1 MKRAVSV
8 SLGSSK
14 RNKKV
19 IITFDDVP
27 IEVERIGTDGDPK
40 KARQLFA
47 ELDGKVDALGVGG
60 VELYLR
66 LGDREYPLRSGIGL
80 IRDVHKTP
88 AVDGRGLKHT
98 LERRVFEL
106 AASELGGMPH
116 YRRAFFTLGVD
127 RFGMAQAVS
136 EVADEV
142 IFGDLM
148 FALGIPAPV
157 KGLDNLRR
165 LGRILLPIV
174 GKLPISMV
182 YPTGEKQETIEP
194 KYEKYWQQAE
204 LIAGDFLYIRK
215 HMPED
220 LRGKDILTNTTTEA
234 DVELLKA
241 RGVRWLIT
249 TTPRYEGRSFGTN
262 MMEAALTAYAGKG
275 RPLTDDEL
283 NALIDKLAIRPHVQ
297 RLNP

>member
-148 FALGIPAPV
+148 FVWGFRRPSKGWTICDGSGGYCCRLWGNCLYRWFIPRA
-157 KGLDNLRR
+157 KNKKR
-165 LGRILLPIV
+165 LSPNMKSI
-174 GKLPISMV
+174 GK
-182 YPTGEKQETIEP
+182 KQ
-194 KYEKYWQQAE
+194 
-204 LIAGDFLYIRK
+204 
-215 HMPED
+215 
-220 LRGKDILTNTTTEA
+220 
-234 DVELLKA
+234 
-241 RGVRWLIT
+241 
-249 TTPRYEGRSFGTN
+249 S
-262 MMEAALTAYAGKG
+262 
-275 RPLTDDEL
+275 
-283 NALIDKLAIRPHVQ
+283 
-297 RLNP
+297 

>member
-1 MKRAVSV
+1 MKKAVSI

-14 RNKKV
+14 RNKSV
-19 IITFDDVP
+19 VITFKGEP
-27 IEVERIGTDGDPK
+27 ISVERIGTDGDPD

-47 ELDGKVDALGVGG
+47 ELDGKVDAFGVGG

-66 LGDREYPLRSGIGL
+66 VGDREYPLRSGLGL
-80 IRDVHKTP
+80 IKDVHKTP
-88 AVDGRGLKHT
+88 AVDGLGLKHT

-106 AASELGGMPH
+106 AAPQLGGTPH
-116 YRRAFFTLGVD
+116 YARAFFTLGVD
-127 RFGMAQAVS
+127 RYGMAQAVD

-148 FALGIPAPV
+148 FALGIPIAV
-157 KGLDNLRR
+157 SGLTNLRR
-165 LGRILLPIV
+165 VARVLLPV
-174 GKLPISMV
+174 VSKLPISMV

-194 KYEKYWQQAE
+194 KFEKYWQQAD

-220 LRGKDILTNTTTEA
+220 LTGKDILTNTTTAA
-234 DVELLKA
+234 DVELLRE

-249 TTPRYEGRSFGTN
+249 TTPRYDGRTFGTN

-283 NALIDKLAIRPHVQ
+283 NQLIDELGLKPNVE

>member
-1 MKRAVSV
+1 MKKAVSI

-19 IITFDDVP
+19 IITFKDEP
-27 IEVERIGTDGDPK
+27 ISVERIGTDGDPN

-47 ELDGKVDALGVGG
+47 ELDGQVDAFGVGG

-66 LGDREYPLRSGIGL
+66 LEGKEYPLRSGLGL
-80 IRDVHKTP
+80 IKDVRKTP

-106 AASELGGMPH
+106 AAPQLGGIPH
-116 YRRAFFTLGVD
+116 YARAFVTLAVD
-127 RFGMAQAVS
+127 RYGMALA
-136 EVADEV
+136 VADV
-142 IFGDLM
+142 ADDVVFGDLM
-148 FALGIPAPV
+148 FALGIPIPI
-157 KGLDNLRR
+157 KGIDNLRR
-165 LGRILLPIV
+165 LGRVLLPIV
-174 GKLPISMV
+174 GKLPISMI

-194 KYEKYWQQAE
+194 KYEKYWRQAD

-215 HMPED
+215 HMPAD
-220 LRGKDILTNTTTEA
+220 LSGKDILTNTTTAA
-234 DVELLKA
+234 DVALLRE
-241 RGVRWLIT
+241 RGVHWLIT

-275 RPLTDDEL
+275 RPLTTDEL
-283 NALIDKLAIRPHVQ
+283 NQLIDDLGIRPNVE
-297 RLNP
+297 RLNQ

>member
-1 MKRAVSV
+1 MKRAVSI

-19 IITFDDVP
+19 VVTFDGEPVS
-27 IEVERIGTDGDPK
+27 VERIGTDGDPD
-40 KARQLFA
+40 KARKLFA
-47 ELDGKVDALGVGG
+47 ELDGQVDAFGVGG

-66 LGDREYPLRSGIGL
+66 IDDREYPLRSGLGL
-80 IRDVHKTP
+80 IKDVRKTP

-106 AASELGGMPH
+106 AAPQLGGVPH
-116 YRRAFFTLGVD
+116 YERAFVTLAVD
-127 RFGMAQAVS
+127 RYGMALAVS

-148 FALGIPAPV
+148 FALGLPIPV
-157 KGLDNLRR
+157 KGIDNLRR
-165 LGRILLPIV
+165 LGRALLPV
-174 GKLPISMV
+174 LGKLPISMV

-194 KYEKYWQQAE
+194 KFEKYWRRAQ

-215 HMPED
+215 HMPDD
-220 LRGKDILTNTTTEA
+220 LTGKDILTNTTTAA

-275 RPLTDDEL
+275 RPLTNDEL
-283 NALIDKLAIRPHVQ
+283 NQLIDRLNIRPNVE
-297 RLNP
+297 RLND

>member
-1 MKRAVSV
+1 MKKAVSI

-19 IITFDDVP
+19 TVTFKGET
-27 IEVERIGTDGDPK
+27 ISVERIGTDGDPD

-47 ELDGKVDALGVGG
+47 ELDGKVDAFGVGG
-60 VELYLR
+60 VELYQR
-66 LGDREYPLRSGIGL
+66 MEDKEYPLRSGLGL
-80 IRDVHKTP
+80 IKDVHKTP

-106 AASELGGMPH
+106 AAPQLGGIPH
-116 YRRAFFTLGVD
+116 YQRAFMTLAVD
-127 RFGMAQAVS
+127 RYGMALAVN

-148 FALGIPAPV
+148 FALGLPIPI
-157 KGLDNLRR
+157 KGIKSLRR
-165 LGRILLPIV
+165 LGKMLLPV
-174 GKLPISMV
+174 MGQLPISMV

-194 KYEKYWQQAE
+194 KFVKYWLQAD

-215 HMPED
+215 HMPDD
-220 LRGKDILTNTTTEA
+220 LAGKDILTNTTTA
-234 DVELLKA
+234 DDVELLKA

-283 NALIDKLAIRPHVQ
+283 NQLIDDLNIRPNVA
-297 RLNP
+297 RLN

>member
-1 MKRAVSV
+1 MKKAVSI

-19 IITFDDVP
+19 TVTFKGET
-27 IEVERIGTDGDPK
+27 ISVERIGTDGDPD

-47 ELDGKVDALGVGG
+47 ELDGKVDAFGVGG

-66 LGDREYPLRSGIGL
+66 IEDKEYPLRSGLGL
-80 IRDVHKTP
+80 IKDVHKTP

-106 AASELGGMPH
+106 AAPQLGGIPH
-116 YRRAFFTLGVD
+116 YQRAFMTLAVD
-127 RFGMAQAVS
+127 RYGMALAVN

-148 FALGIPAPV
+148 FALGLPIPI
-157 KGLDNLRR
+157 KGIKSLRR
-165 LGRILLPIV
+165 LGKMLLPV
-174 GKLPISMV
+174 MGQLPISMV

-194 KYEKYWQQAE
+194 KFVKYWLQAD

-215 HMPED
+215 HMPDD
-220 LRGKDILTNTTTEA
+220 LAGKDILTNTTTA
-234 DVELLKA
+234 DDVELLKA

-275 RPLTDDEL
+275 RPQTDEEL
-283 NALIDKLAIRPHVQ
+283 NQLIDDLNIRPNVE
-297 RLNP
+297 RLN

>member
-14 RNKKV
+14 RNKQV
-19 IITFDDVP
+19 IITFDGQP
-27 IEVERIGTDGDPK
+27 IQVERIGTDGDPD
-40 KARQLFA
+40 KARQLFK
-47 ELDGKVDALGVGG
+47 ELDGQVDALGVGG

-66 LGDREYPLRSGIGL
+66 LGDKEYPLRSGLSL
-80 IRDVHKTP
+80 IKDVHQTP

-106 AASELGGMPH
+106 AAPQLGGIPH

-127 RFGMAQAVS
+127 RFGMAQAVA

-148 FALGIPAPV
+148 FALGIPIPV
-157 KGLDNLRR
+157 KGIDNLRR
-165 LGRILLPIV
+165 LGSLLLPIL

-194 KYEKYWQQAE
+194 KFETYWAQAD

-215 HMPED
+215 HLPDD
-220 LRGKDILTNTTTEA
+220 LTGKDILTNTTTAE

-262 MMEAALTAYAGKG
+262 MMEAALTAYAGLG
-275 RPLTDDEL
+275 RPLTLEEL
-283 NALIDKLAIRPHVQ
+283 NDLIDRLNIRPHVQ
-297 RLNP
+297 RLN

>member
-1 MKRAVSV
+1 MKKAVSI
-8 SLGSSK
+8 SLGSSQ
-14 RNKKV
+14 RNKSV
-19 IITFDDVP
+19 VVTFDDEP
-27 IEVERIGTDGDPK
+27 ISVERIGTDGDPD

-47 ELDGKVDALGVGG
+47 QLDGKVDAFGVGG

-66 LGDREYPLRSGIGL
+66 VGGKEYPLRSGLGL
-80 IRDVHKTP
+80 IKDVHKTP
-88 AVDGRGLKHT
+88 AVDGLGLKHT

-106 AASELGGMPH
+106 AAPQWGETPH
-116 YRRAFFTLGVD
+116 YPRAFFTLGVD
-127 RFGMAQAVS
+127 RYGMAEAVA

-148 FALGIPAPV
+148 FALGIPIAIS
-157 KGLDNLRR
+157 GLKNLRR
-165 LGRILLPIV
+165 LAKVLLPV
-174 GKLPISMV
+174 VSKLPISMV

-194 KYEKYWQQAE
+194 KFEKYWQQAD

-215 HMPED
+215 YMPED
-220 LRGKDILTNTTTEA
+220 LAGKDVLTNTTTAA
-234 DVELLKA
+234 DVELLRD

-283 NALIDKLAIRPHVQ
+283 NQLIDELALKPNVE

>member
-1 MKRAVSV
+1 MKRAVSI

-19 IITFDDVP
+19 VIAFEGVP
-27 IEVERIGTDGDPK
+27 IEVERIGTDGDPDR
-40 KARQLFA
+40 ARELFA
-47 ELDGKVDALGVGG
+47 RLDGQVDALGVGG

-66 LGDREYPLRSGIGL
+66 LDGREYPLRSGL
-80 IRDVHKTP
+80 SLVKDVHKTP
-88 AVDGRGLKHT
+88 VVDGRGLKHT

-106 AASELGGMPH
+106 AAAQLGGIPH

-127 RFGMAQAVS
+127 RFGMAQAVA

-148 FALGIPAPV
+148 FALGIPIAV
-157 KGLDNLRR
+157 KGIDNLRR
-165 LGRILLPIV
+165 LGRLLLPIV

-194 KYEKYWQQAE
+194 KYEKYWAWAD

-215 HMPED
+215 HMPDD
-220 LRGKDILTNTTTEA
+220 LSGKDILTNTTTEE
-234 DVELLKA
+234 DVRLLKE

-262 MMEAALTAYAGKG
+262 MMEAALTAYADKG
-275 RPLTDDEL
+275 RTLTDAEL
-283 NALIDKLAIRPHVQ
+283 NELIDRLGIRPHVQ
-297 RLNP
+297 RLN

>member
-19 IITFDDVP
+19 IITFDGEP
-27 IEVERIGTDGDPK
+27 IQVERIGVDGDAQ

-47 ELDGKVDALGVGG
+47 ELDGQVDALGVGG

-66 LGDREYPLRSGIGL
+66 LGDKEYPLRSGLGL
-80 IRDVHKTP
+80 IRDVHRTP

-106 AASELGGMPH
+106 AAPQLGGMPH
-116 YRRAFFTLGVD
+116 YARAFFTLGVD
-127 RFGMAQAVS
+127 RFGMAQAVA

-148 FALGIPAPV
+148 FALGLPIPV
-157 KGLDNLRR
+157 KGLKNLER
-165 LGRILLPIV
+165 LGRLLLPV
-174 GKLPISMV
+174 LGKLPISMV
-182 YPTGEKQETIEP
+182 YPTGESQETIEP
-194 KYEKYWQQAE
+194 KYETYWARAE

-215 HMPED
+215 HLPPD
-220 LRGKDILTNTTTEA
+220 LSGKDILTNTTTA
-234 DVELLKA
+234 DDVALLKD

-275 RPLTDDEL
+275 RVLTEAEL
-283 NALIDKLAIRPHVQ
+283 NELIDRLHIRPHVE

>member
-1 MKRAVSV
+1 MKKAVSI

-19 IITFDDVP
+19 IITFKDEP
-27 IEVERIGTDGDPK
+27 ISVERIGTDGDPD
-40 KARQLFA
+40 KARKLFA
-47 ELDGKVDALGVGG
+47 ELDGQVDAFGVGG

-66 LGDREYPLRSGIGL
+66 LEDKEYPLRSGLGL
-80 IRDVHKTP
+80 IKDVHKPP

-106 AASELGGMPH
+106 AAPQLGGIPH
-116 YRRAFFTLGVD
+116 YQRAFVTLAVD
-127 RFGMAQAVS
+127 RYGMALAVS

-148 FALGIPAPV
+148 FALGIPIPV
-157 KGLDNLRR
+157 KGIDNLRR

-194 KYEKYWQQAE
+194 KYEKYWQQAD

-220 LRGKDILTNTTTEA
+220 LSGKDILTNTTTAA
-234 DVELLKA
+234 DVELLRE

-275 RPLTDDEL
+275 RPLTTDEL
-283 NALIDKLAIRPHVQ
+283 NQLIDDLGIRPNVE
-297 RLNP
+297 RLNQ

>member
-1 MKRAVSV
+1 MKRAVSI

-19 IITFDDVP
+19 TVTFNGEP
-27 IEVERIGTDGDPK
+27 ISVERVGTDGDPD

-47 ELDGKVDALGVGG
+47 ELDGKVDAFGVGG

-66 LGDREYPLRSGIGL
+66 VAGKEYPLRSGLGL
-80 IRDVHKTP
+80 IKDVHKTP

-106 AASELGGMPH
+106 AAPQLGGVPH
-116 YRRAFFTLGVD
+116 YDRAFFTLGVD
-127 RFGMAQAVS
+127 RYGMAQAVA

-142 IFGDLM
+142 VFGDLM
-148 FALGIPAPV
+148 FALGIPIPV
-157 KGLDNLRR
+157 TGLKNLRR
-165 LGRILLPIV
+165 LGKALLPV
-174 GKLPISMV
+174 VSNLPISMV

-194 KYEKYWQQAE
+194 KFVKYWQQAD

-220 LRGKDILTNTTTEA
+220 LSGKDILTNTTTA
-234 DVELLKA
+234 DDVTLLKD

-283 NALIDKLAIRPHVQ
+283 NQLIDELDLRPNVE
-297 RLNP
+297 RLN

>member
-1 MKRAVSV
+1 MKKAVSI

-19 IITFDDVP
+19 VVTFDGEP
-27 IEVERIGTDGDPK
+27 ISVERIGTDGDPD
-40 KARQLFA
+40 KARKLFA
-47 ELDGKVDALGVGG
+47 ELDGQVDAFGVGG

-66 LGDREYPLRSGIGL
+66 IDDKEYPLRSGLGL
-80 IRDVHKTP
+80 IKDVRKTP

-106 AASELGGMPH
+106 AAPQLGGVPH
-116 YRRAFFTLGVD
+116 YERAFVTLAVD
-127 RFGMAQAVS
+127 RYGMALAVS

-148 FALGIPAPV
+148 FALGLPIPV
-157 KGLDNLRR
+157 KGIDNLRR
-165 LGRILLPIV
+165 LGKALLPV
-174 GKLPISMV
+174 LGKLPISMV

-194 KYEKYWQQAE
+194 KFEKYWRRAQ

-220 LRGKDILTNTTTEA
+220 LTGKDILTNTTTAA

-275 RPLTDDEL
+275 RPLTNDEL
-283 NALIDKLAIRPHVQ
+283 NQLIDRLNIRPNVE
-297 RLNP
+297 RLND

>member
-1 MKRAVSV
+1 MKRAVSI

-14 RNKKV
+14 RNKSV
-19 IITFDDVP
+19 VVTFDDTP
-27 IEVERIGTDGDPK
+27 IQVERIGTDGDPQR
-40 KARQLFA
+40 ARELFA
-47 ELDGKVDALGVGG
+47 QLDGQVDALGVGG

-66 LGDREYPLRSGIGL
+66 VNGREYPLRSGLGL
-80 IRDVHKTP
+80 VKDVKKTP
-88 AVDGRGLKHT
+88 VVDGRGLKHT

-106 AASELGGMPH
+106 AAEQLGGIPH
-116 YRRAFFTLGVD
+116 YERAFFTLGVD
-127 RFGMAQAVS
+127 RFGMAQAVA

-142 IFGDLM
+142 VFGDLM
-148 FALGIPAPV
+148 FALGIPIAV
-157 KGLDNLRR
+157 TGLDNLRR
-165 LGRILLPIV
+165 LARLLLPV
-174 GKLPISMV
+174 VSKLPISMV

-194 KYEKYWQQAE
+194 KFESYWARAQ

-215 HMPED
+215 HMPDD
-220 LRGKDILTNTTTEA
+220 LAGKDILTNTTTEQ
-234 DVELLKA
+234 DVALLKD

-283 NALIDKLAIRPHVQ
+283 NELIDRLGLRPHVQ
-297 RLNP
+297 RLN

>member
-14 RNKKV
+14 RNKQV
-19 IITFDDVP
+19 IIEFEGVP
-27 IEVERIGTDGDPK
+27 IQVERIGTDGDAD
-40 KARQLFA
+40 KARRLFA
-47 ELDGKVDALGVGG
+47 ELDGQVDALGVGG

-66 LGDREYPLRSGIGL
+66 VDGREYPLRSGLGL
-80 IRDVHKTP
+80 VRDVKQTP
-88 AVDGRGLKHT
+88 VVDGRGLKHT
-98 LERRVFEL
+98 LERRVFQL
-106 AASELGGMPH
+106 AAEQLGGVPH
-116 YRRAFFTLGVD
+116 YGRAFFTLGVD

-148 FALGIPAPV
+148 FALGIPIPV
-157 KGLDNLRR
+157 KGLTNLRR
-165 LGRILLPIV
+165 LARILLPFV
-174 GKLPISMV
+174 ANLPISMV

-194 KYEKYWQQAE
+194 KFETYWAQAD

-220 LRGKDILTNTTTEA
+220 LTGKDILTNTTTEA
-234 DVELLKA
+234 DVALLKE

-262 MMEAALTAYAGKG
+262 MMEAALTAFAGKG
-275 RPLTDDEL
+275 RALTEDEL
-283 NALIDKLAIRPHVQ
+283 NELIDRLGIRPHVQ